1 MYRGLLLWCLTPLSI
16 NFQLYRGGQI
26 YWWRK
31 PEYQEKTTDMLQV
44 TDNKSDRAKLIL
56 CTQTPLISEVMW
68 SCQCLQHVSKMSILA

>member
-1 MYRGLLLWCLTPLSI
+1 MVLTYKYSLKETSLRKLFYMYRGLLLWCLTPLSI

-44 TDNKSDRAKLIL
+44 TDNKSDRAKLIKH
-56 CTQTPLISEVMW
+56 PLLV
-68 SCQCLQHVSKMSILA
+68 K